1 MTPEHLGG
9 FEIPESGY
17 VRTRTEERA
26 LEILVRTATEELV
39 RPRFAE
45 DMPLSLLL
53 KRQSGHVGVKRLL

>member
-1 MTPEHLGG
+1 MR
-9 FEIPESGY
+9 GY